1 MHWGGCS
8 QCLAANTHR
17 GPLSPGQPLPPILAA
32 VTPGPS
38 PQSHVIDPSLNLP
51 LHFRPDSCL
60 LTGQK
65 VSLPPTPR
73 CLARGSRP
81 SVPSPTRLLF
91 CGFLGGARASALV
104 AQGRGA
110 VTLAVGQSRVPHPPW
125 TSTSSLPVP
134 RLRSVC
140 RPHGSPAVPDQR
152 PRSPSSPPLSCCP
165 VFFRLPFSLLKS
177 SHG

>member
-81 SVPSPTRLLF
+81 SVQSPRHPPGSCSLGFWEGRGLQPWWLRAGALSHWLWDRVVSPTPHGLPPAPCL
-91 CGFLGGARASALV
+91 FLGSGPFAGHMGRLPFRISVLV
-104 AQGRGA
+104 
-110 VTLAVGQSRVPHPPW
+110 
-125 TSTSSLPVP
+125 LP
-134 RLRSVC
+134 LL
-140 RPHGSPAVPDQR
+140 HHSPAVL
-152 PRSPSSPPLSCCP
+152 SSSGCLFLC
-165 VFFRLPFSLLKS
+165 
-177 SHG
+177 